1 VVAKGH
7 LELSTLCDLSVL
19 TALDVAAA
27 LVGKACFFATAREL
41 VAEHD
46 SFLAR

>member
-19 TALDVAAA
+19 TTLHVAAA
-27 LVGKACFFATAREL
+27 VGKACFFATAWEL